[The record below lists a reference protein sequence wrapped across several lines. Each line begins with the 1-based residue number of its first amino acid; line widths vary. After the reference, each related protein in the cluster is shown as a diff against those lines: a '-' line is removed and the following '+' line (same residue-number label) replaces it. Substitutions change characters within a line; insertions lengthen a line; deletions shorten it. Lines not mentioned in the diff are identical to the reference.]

1 MAVEP
6 PAPGGRWADATWP
19 DRATTGPVALLV
31 PLGAT
36 EQHGPHLPLDTDT
49 RIATAVAER
58 VAAGRPDAA
67 AAPAIPY
74 GASGEHQGFAGTLSI
89 GHEALAAVLVELV
102 RSATGDR
109 TPGRTGDGGG
119 SSGGGRG
126 SSRGGG
132 EPGAPVATVVLVN
145 GHGGNGEAVRTALD
159 VLVGEGRPVRAWWP
173 RWPADDSHAGRVE
186 TSLLLAIAPEV
197 VHLDRATAG
206 RTEPLPELLDD
217 LRRGGVAA
225 VSANGVLGD
234 PAGASAAAGAALLE
248 DFAADLDRTV
258 TAALAA
264 ADPHQEHRP

>member
-1 MAVEP
+1 MAGEP
-6 PAPGGRWADATWP
+6 PAAGGRWADATWP
-19 DRATTGPVALLV
+19 ERAAGGAVALLV

-49 RIATAVAER
+49 RIATAVADR

-67 AAPAIPY
+67 VAPALPY

-89 GHEALAAVLVELV
+89 GHEALTTVLVELV

-109 TPGRTGDGGG
+109 TPGRQAGGTDA
-119 SSGGGRG
+119 
-126 SSRGGG
+126 
-132 EPGAPVATVVLVN
+132 APVAAVILVN
-145 GHGGNGEAVRTALD
+145 GHGGNGEAVRAALD
-159 VLVGEGRPVRAWWP
+159 VLVGEGRPATAWWP
-173 RWPADDSHAGRVE
+173 RWPSDDSHAGRVE
-186 TSLLLAIAPEV
+186 TSLLLAVAPDV
-197 VHLDRATAG
+197 VHLDRAEAG
-206 RTEPLPELLDD
+206 RTEPLPDLLDD

-234 PAGASAAAGAALLE
+234 PAGASGAAGAALLE

-264 ADPHQEHRP
+264 AADLHREHRP

>member
-1 MAVEP
+1 MAAEP
-6 PAPGGRWADATWP
+6 TAGGRRWADATWP
-19 DRATTGPVALLV
+19 ERAASGPVALLV

-58 VAAGRPDAA
+58 VAASRPDAA
-67 AAPAIPY
+67 VAPAIPY

-89 GHEALAAVLVELV
+89 GHEALTALLVELV

-109 TPGRTGDGGG
+109 TPGRADGADPTAGPP
-119 SSGGGRG
+119 SSD
-126 SSRGGG
+126 
-132 EPGAPVATVVLVN
+132 PTIAAVVLVN
-145 GHGGNGEAVRTALD
+145 GHGGNGVAVAAALD
-159 VLVGEGRPVRAWWP
+159 VLRGEGRPVTAWWP

-186 TSLLLAIAPEV
+186 TSLLLALRPEA
-197 VHLDRATAG
+197 VHLDRAEPG

-234 PAGASAAAGAALLE
+234 PSGASGAAGAALLE

-264 ADPHQEHRP
+264 ATDLHREHRP